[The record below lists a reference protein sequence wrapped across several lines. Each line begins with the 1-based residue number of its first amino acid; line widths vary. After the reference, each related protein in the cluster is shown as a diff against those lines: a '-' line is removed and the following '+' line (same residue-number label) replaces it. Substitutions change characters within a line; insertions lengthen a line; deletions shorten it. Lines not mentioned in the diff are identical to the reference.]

1 VDGVT
6 HMWLDVGIVA
16 LFAVGVYCFAV
27 LTGWQTRLISRR
39 TNRRA
44 EDMYDQYA
52 GSRHKQRSAREPAP
66 PGMTTRPGRAHP
78 GSGTSAHR

>member
-1 VDGVT
+1 
-6 HMWLDVGIVA
+6 MWLDVGIVA

-52 GSRHKQRSAREPAP
+52 GSRHKQRSAREHGATWHDDPA
-66 PGMTTRPGRAHP
+66 RPGSPR
-78 GSGTSAHR
+78 